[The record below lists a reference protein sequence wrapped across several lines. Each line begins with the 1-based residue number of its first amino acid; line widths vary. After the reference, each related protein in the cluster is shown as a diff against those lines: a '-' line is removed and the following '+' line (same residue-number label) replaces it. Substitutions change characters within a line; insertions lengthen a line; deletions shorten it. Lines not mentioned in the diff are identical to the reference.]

1 METQRLLLF
10 VTLGFLSL
18 LMWQA
23 WQQDYG
29 VKEVAPIENVAANS
43 ASSSFVRDDLP
54 MDDIPDAEVLT
65 SVASTLV
72 SSESVATRNTTA
84 KKILVVTDNFNIEI
98 DTIGGVIAKA
108 ELRGYP
114 VSGEERETPLALLF
128 NDGSTLHIAQ
138 SGLRSKNSPA
148 PTHYSLYQ
156 SQQDEYRLQEG
167 MDVLEVPLVW
177 EKDGIR
183 VEKIYRFNRD
193 SFLIDVEHKVTN
205 NSAVTWAGAEYN
217 QLKRTRDEES
227 SGFIY
232 TYTGGIIYNDEIK
245 YEKYDFDDMEDE
257 RLQDIKSKD
266 YKKINWAAMI
276 QHYFVTAWIP
286 DTHGE
291 SKPYSFVS
299 KSFSPRTYTLGLRSP
314 SVEVH
319 SQQSFS
325 FNSAL
330 FVGPKLQHELE
341 KIAKGLE
348 LTVDYG
354 ILTILADPLFW
365 LLEFFYSLV
374 QNWGFAI
381 ILLTISVKAVF
392 FKLSETS
399 YKSMAKMRMVT
410 PRMKALKERY
420 SGDRQRLNQAMMEL
434 YKKEK
439 VNPMGGCLPI
449 LVQIPVFIALYWVLL
464 ESVEIR
470 QAPFMLWITDLSAK
484 DPYFVLPLIMA
495 ASMVIQ
501 QKLNPTPIDPI
512 QQKVMSM
519 MPIVFGVFFAFFPSG
534 LVLYW
539 VVNNVLSISQQWV
552 ITKRIEAESKS

>member
-29 VKEVAPIENVAANS
+29 VKDVAPVESVAANLE
-43 ASSSFVRDDLP
+43 VNNGTKEDVP
-54 MDDIPDAEVLT
+54 MDDIPDIEVAA
-65 SVASTLV
+65 SEASTV
-72 SSESVATRNTTA
+72 TSSKNINASTTNA
-84 KKILVVTDNFNIEI
+84 KKIVVVTDNFNIEI
-98 DTIGGVIAKA
+98 DTIGGVISKA

-128 NDGSTLHIAQ
+128 NDGGTLHIAE
-138 SGLRSKNSPA
+138 SGLRSKSSPA

-156 SQQDEYRLQEG
+156 SQQDEYRLSEG
-167 MDVLEVPLVW
+167 VDVLSVPLVW

-193 SFLIDVEHKVTN
+193 SFLINVEHKITN
-205 NSAVTWAGAEYN
+205 NSGMTWSGAEYN

-232 TYTGGIIYNDEIK
+232 TYTGGVIYNDDLK
-245 YEKYDFDDMEDE
+245 YEKYDFDDMEDK
-257 RLQDIKSKD
+257 RLQDIKTKD
-266 YKKINWAAMI
+266 YKTINWAAMI
-276 QHYFVTAWIP
+276 QHYFVTAWVP
-286 DTHGE
+286 ETEGE

-314 SVEVH
+314 SVDVH

-325 FNSAL
+325 FNSSL
-330 FVGPKLQHELE
+330 FVGPKLQHELK

-354 ILTILADPLFW
+354 VLTILADPLFW

-381 ILLTISVKAVF
+381 ILLTIAVKAVF

-399 YKSMAKMRMVT
+399 YKSMAKMRTVT

-420 SGDRQRLNQAMMEL
+420 GDDRQRLNQAMMEL

-464 ESVEIR
+464 ESVEVR

-519 MPIVFGVFFAFFPSG
+519 MPIIFGVFFAFFPSG

-552 ITKRIEAESKS
+552 ITKRIEKEAK